1 MILLYRLLDAKLL
14 SIRKR
19 PYSSVRLFLLS
30 LAVFA
35 VAVLIGGLLEPVIAL
50 PAYDLL
56 LKPSLDGISG
66 LAQALGG
73 SGAAVAA
80 SIFIKNITAVLIT
93 IALARRTR
101 GVSVAILL
109 LLNGLIIGSILNLL
123 RVNGYAFKWL
133 AAGIMTHGV
142 FELTGLFLAG
152 ALGLKL
158 VLLPAEQLTRYKKE
172 LRLMI
177 TVVLIPIF
185 LAAAYVEAFIT
196 PAVLK

>member
-1 MILLYRLLDAKLL
+1 MILLYRILDAKLL

-19 PYSSVRLFLLS
+19 PYSGASLFLIS
-30 LAVFA
+30 MAVFA
-35 VAVLIGGLLEPVIAL
+35 AAVLAGGLLEPVLAL
-50 PAYDLL
+50 PAYELL
-56 LKPSLDGISG
+56 LKPSINGING
-66 LAQALGG
+66 MAQAMGG
-73 SGAAVAA
+73 SGAAAAA
-80 SIFIKNITAVLIT
+80 SIFIKNITAVLLT

-109 LLNGLIIGSILNLL
+109 ILNGLIIGSVLNML
-123 RVNGYAFKWL
+123 RMHGYGVKWL

-158 VLLPAEQLTRYKKE
+158 VLLPAEQLERYKKE
-172 LRLMI
+172 LCLVI
-177 TVVLIPIF
+177 TAVLIPIF

-196 PAVLK
+196 PAVLR

>member
-1 MILLYRLLDAKLL
+1 MILLYRILDAKLL

-19 PYSSVRLFLLS
+19 SCSSARLFLLS
-30 LAVFA
+30 LAVFV
-35 VAVLIGGLLEPVIAL
+35 VAVLVGGLLGPVIAL

-56 LKPSLDGISG
+56 LKPAIGG
-66 LAQALGG
+66 VNVMAEAMGG

-101 GVSVAILL
+101 GISVAILL

-123 RVNGYAFKWL
+123 RMNGYAVKWL

-158 VLLPAEQLTRYKKE
+158 VLLPAEQMTQYKKG
-172 LRLMI
+172 LRLVI
-177 TVVLIPIF
+177 TAVLIPIF
-185 LAAAYVEAFIT
+185 LVAAYVEAFIT